1 MKGASKKDV
10 GRDTGRGGTELRGA
24 AEELR
29 GKAENA
35 IGRMRSSV
43 KKSTR

>member
-1 MKGASKKDV
+1 MKKDA
-10 GRDTGRGGTELRGA
+10 GRDSGRGGTEMRGA

-35 IGRMRSSV
+35 IGRMRSSA
-43 KKSTR
+43 KKATR